1 MSSAANPEHDRR
13 HKALLA
19 FVQQEF
25 SAPSAAI
32 VGYAEIAL
40 EEVASASVGPDFVN
54 DLRRIHTAGLQ
65 LKTLVEGLLHSQ
77 ASTARPT
84 AEDFETFC
92 SKLRH
97 DLRTP
102 INAIKGYGE
111 MLIEDARDSGAETLV
126 EDISN
131 LLIAAER
138 LLLQID
144 ALIEFSHDAD
154 RSLAAVGSSTQA
166 AVRRRAEI
174 AFDRSVR
181 HAIPALADKDAP
193 TKAPPARILV
203 VDDVATNCEL
213 LSRRLSRDG
222 HQVETANGGATA
234 LTLVERTAFDLILLD
249 LMMPDIGGYEVLRRL
264 KSDANHRH
272 IPVIMISA
280 LDEID
285 SVIHCIEEGA
295 EDYLAKP
302 FNPVLLQARINA
314 SLEKKRLRDREQA
327 YLAEL
332 KAEQE
337 RSEALLL
344 NILPR
349 SIVQR
354 MKQNEVI
361 ADGFQEATVLFSDIV
376 GFTQLAAHMAP
387 AALVNMLNEV
397 FSAFDKL
404 VIEFGVEK
412 IKTIGDA
419 YMIAAGLPEKRDDH
433 AQIAAHLALA
443 MRQTIAKA
451 ANETGHPLKIR
462 IGLNSGPLVAGVI
475 GTHKFIY
482 DIWGDTV
489 NTASRMESHS
499 LPDEIQV
506 SETTY
511 ALLRDEFV
519 FEPRGRIDVKGKGL
533 METYFLRGPRPAAE

>member
-1 MSSAANPEHDRR
+1 MSSSVNPEHDRR

-40 EEVASASVGPDFVN
+40 EEVASASVAQDFVD
-54 DLRRIHTAGLQ
+54 DLRRIHAAGLQ
-65 LKTLVEGLLHSQ
+65 LKALVENLLHPQEPSV
-77 ASTARPT
+77 RPA

-111 MLIEDARDSGAETLV
+111 MLIEDAQESGANVVVDDLR
-126 EDISN
+126 N
-131 LLIAAER
+131 LLVAADR

-144 ALIEFSHDAD
+144 ALIEFSQDTE

-174 AFDRSVR
+174 AFDRSIR
-181 HAIPALADKDAP
+181 RAIPTLGDKTAP
-193 TKAPPARILV
+193 AKTPPARILV

-213 LSRRLSRDG
+213 LSRRLSREG
-222 HQVETANGGATA
+222 HTVESANGGAAA
-234 LTLVERTAFDLILLD
+234 LRLVEQTAFDLILLD

-264 KSDANHRH
+264 KADAKYRH

-302 FNPVLLQARINA
+302 FNPVLLDARINA

-332 KAEQE
+332 KVEQE
-337 RSEALLL
+337 RSETLLL

-349 SIVQR
+349 PIVQR
-354 MKQNEVI
+354 IKQREVI
-361 ADGFQEATVLFSDIV
+361 ADGFEDATVLFSDIV
-376 GFTQLAAHMAP
+376 GFTQLAAHMTP
-387 AALVNMLNEV
+387 VALVNMLNEI

-404 VIEFGVEK
+404 VLEFGVEK

-419 YMIAAGLPEKRDDH
+419 YMIAAGLPEKRNDH
-433 AQIAAHLALA
+433 AQIAAHMALA
-443 MRQTIAKA
+443 MQQTIAKF
-451 ANETGHPLKIR
+451 ANDTGHSLKIR

-506 SETTY
+506 SKTTY

-519 FEPRGRIDVKGKGL
+519 FEPRGLIDVKGKGM
-533 METYFLRGPRPAAE
+533 METYFLRGPRSAVE